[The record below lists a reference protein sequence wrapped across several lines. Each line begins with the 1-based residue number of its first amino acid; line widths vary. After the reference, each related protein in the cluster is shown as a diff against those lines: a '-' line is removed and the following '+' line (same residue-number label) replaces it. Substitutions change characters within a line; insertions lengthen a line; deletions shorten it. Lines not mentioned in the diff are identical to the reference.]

1 MTIPR
6 WFAGVVVLIGL
17 TAAVRAADD
26 PLVLLPQYEQISSAL
41 AADDLP
47 AARNTAQKFAAS
59 AVTLHQADMAATA
72 RRIAGAND
80 LAGAR
85 EAFKALSAQAI
96 ALAHGAKGYFVVTCP
111 MAQADWLQ
119 RTKEIR
125 NPYLGRE
132 MLSCGRIKE

>member
-6 WFAGVVVLIGL
+6 WFAGVVVLIGF

-26 PLVLLPQYEQISSAL
+26 PPVLLPQYEQISAAL

-47 AARNTAQKFAAS
+47 AARNAAQKLAAS
-59 AVTLHQADMAATA
+59 AVTLHHADMAATA

>member
-47 AARNTAQKFAAS
+47 AARNAAQKFAAS

-72 RRIAGAND
+72 RG
-80 LAGAR
+80 
-85 EAFKALSAQAI
+85 I